1 MGAAGSIGRPVR
13 RREDERILSGRS
25 EFLDDIRL
33 DGTLHMAFVRS
44 PHAHALVRGV
54 RGALWAAADIA
65 GRAVPGRVDAPPGLT
80 VADAPHPV
88 LASDEVAYVGQPV
101 AVVVGETRAEAED
114 AADRVEVDYEVLPGV
129 VDPRAGTELSRWEQR
144 AGDVAGAFARAAH
157 VVRTEHVIPRLA
169 ATPME
174 TRGALAQREDERLTV
189 WSSSQSAH
197 RARAQLAQVLG
208 LDERAIRVIVPD
220 VGGAFG
226 SKGTLPVE
234 TPLVALAALELQR
247 PVKWIEDRRENLVSA
262 PHGRGQRASVE
273 LAFDADG
280 RILGLR
286 GRILADLGAYLLPST
301 AIPPHTTAMLLSG
314 CYDIPAV
321 EVIVTGARTN
331 KVPTAP
337 YRGAGRPEATYLIE
351 TTMDAA
357 ARELG
362 IDALDLR
369 RRNLVRSFPYKT
381 ALGWTYDSGDFER
394 CLDTALALL
403 GPRQRTRRFAR
414 KVRQPVPAW
423 TAVPEGAERR
433 TPASWA
439 SPPPAVERRDVLVG
453 VGVALCVE
461 RSGGLFE
468 HATVRREDEDFVVT
482 VGSTPSG
489 QGHHTLFAQIAAE
502 RLGVSA
508 ERVRVRTGDTDAI
521 ANGVGSFASRT
532 TVMGGS
538 AVAAAADD
546 LLAGGP
552 GDARFASEQVF
563 ASGAYVAVIEVA
575 RSTGLV
581 RVTRLVAVDDAGRI
595 VNPLLAEGQVIGG
608 AVQGL
613 GAVLT
618 EEQAY
623 SPDGVPL
630 SNLLD
635 YTLLTAAD
643 IPEFSTAFVES
654 PSPLNP
660 LGVKG
665 VAEGGTIGAPAAVAN
680 ALANALGGRRLDPPF
695 TAEKVWRA
703 LQ

>member
-13 RREDERILSGRS
+13 RREDERILSGHS

-33 DGTLHMAFVRS
+33 DGMLHMAFVRS
-44 PHAHALVRGV
+44 PHPHARVRSV
-54 RGALWAAADIA
+54 RGALWTAADLE
-65 GRAVPGRVDAPPGLT
+65 GLAVPGRVDAPPGLT

-88 LASDEVAYVGQPV
+88 LAGDEVRYVGQPV

-114 AADRVEVDYEVLPGV
+114 AADRVEVDYEALEPVL
-129 VDPRAGTELSRWEQR
+129 DPRAGSELSRWEQR
-144 AGDVAGAFARAAH
+144 AGDVVGAFASAAH
-157 VVRTEHVIPRLA
+157 VVRTEHVIPRLV

-174 TRGALAQREDERLTV
+174 TRGAIARRDGERLTV

-197 RARAQLAQVLG
+197 RPRAQLAQILELPPHV
-208 LDERAIRVIVPD
+208 IRVIVPD

-234 TPLVALAALELQR
+234 TPLVALAALELGR
-247 PVKWIEDRRENLVSA
+247 PVKWVEDRRENLIGA
-262 PHGRGQRASVE
+262 PQGRGLRAAVE
-273 LAFDADG
+273 LALDASG

-314 CYDIPAV
+314 CYDIGAV

-351 TTMDAA
+351 TTIDDAA
-357 ARELG
+357 RRLG
-362 IDALDLR
+362 VDALELR
-369 RRNLVRSFPYKT
+369 RRNLVRAFPYET
-381 ALGWTYDSGDFER
+381 ALGWTYDSGDFSR
-394 CLDTALALL
+394 CLDRALELL
-403 GPRQRTRRFAR
+403 GTRRRRFAR
-414 KVRQPVPAW
+414 EKVPAW
-423 TAVPEGAERR
+423 TAAPDAEERR
-433 TPASWA
+433 APVSWA
-439 SPPPAVERRDVLVG
+439 SPPPVIERREVLVG

-468 HATVRREDEDFVVT
+468 TASLRRAGDDYVLT
-482 VGSTPSG
+482 VGAVPTG
-489 QGHHTLFAQIAAE
+489 QGHHTLFAQIAAS
-502 RLGVSA
+502 RLGVDAS
-508 ERVRVRTGDTDAI
+508 RVRVVTGDSDAL
-521 ANGVGSFASRT
+521 AEGVGSFASRT

-546 LLAGGP
+546 LLAGGS
-552 GDARFASEQVF
+552 GDARFESAQVF
-563 ASGAYVAVIEVA
+563 SSGAYIAVVEVA
-575 RSTGLV
+575 RATGAV
-581 RVTRLVAVDDAGRI
+581 RVRRLIAVDDAGRI

-618 EEQAY
+618 EEQ
-623 SPDGVPL
+623 PDDPHT
-630 SNLLD
+630 SLLD
-635 YTLLTAAD
+635 YALLTAAE
-643 IPEFSTAFVES
+643 IPEFATAFVET

-665 VAEGGTIGAPAAVAN
+665 VGEGGAIGAPAAVAN
-680 ALANALGGRRLDPPF
+680 ALTNALGGRRVDPPF

-703 LQ
+703 LP